1 VPPDGYF
8 IHLLTWLELGPLGT
22 NDPHFAIT
30 PAEPGSGV
38 GESDPGLAS
47 DSDQVASYTPTGVG
61 VARNQTRQDQRD
73 AERNITTQAVA
84 RAVLESSNTSANRAA
99 QEAAEREMLDVASR
113 VTLTP

>member
-1 VPPDGYF
+1 MPPDGYF

-30 PAEPGSGV
+30 PSEPGSGV
-38 GESDPGLAS
+38 GETEPGLAS
-47 DSDQVASYTPTGVG
+47 DSDHHASYTPTGVG

-73 AERNITTQAVA
+73 AERNINTQAVA